1 MNKSDPYFTC
11 AAAAHQSDNP
21 PSPGCYPT
29 ICCGSTYLYFA
40 TN

>member
-1 MNKSDPYFTC
+1 MNKSDPYFTR

-29 ICCGSTYLYFA
+29 ICCCSTYLYFA